1 MKAEI
6 TIPTSLQEVSLSN
19 YQKLLK
25 VIQQDTEAYD
35 FIQQK
40 TLQYICD
47 IPFELVTKIS
57 KKDFD
62 YLLKAI
68 DNLFGEEPQF
78 ITRFKLK
85 GIEYGFIPNL
95 DKDMTIAEFTSLAKY
110 FDDWEQMHKAMAILY
125 RPVTQTM
132 DDKYRIEVFEG
143 SDKYSEIFKE
153 MPINIVLG
161 ARFFFR
167 ILGIE
172 LSSHTLKSLKPESPE
187 GIALQQTLEQSGV
200 GINQFMHSLE
210 EMRSI
215 LKEPNF

>member
-6 TIPTSLQEVSLSN
+6 TIPTSLDEVSLSN
-19 YQKLLK
+19 YQKLLA
-25 VIQQDTEAYD
+25 VIQQDTEASD

-62 YLLKAI
+62 AILKEV
-68 DNLFGEEPQF
+68 DTLFSEQPKF
-78 ITRFKLK
+78 IQRFKLH
-85 GIEYGFIPNL
+85 GVEYGFIPNL
-95 DKDMTIAEFTSLAKY
+95 DKDMTIAEFASLTNY

-125 RPVTQTM
+125 RPVTHTIG
-132 DDKYRIEVFEG
+132 DKYRIEDFEG
-143 SDKYSEIFKE
+143 SDKYCDVFKD
-153 MPINIVLG
+153 MPISVVLG

-172 LSSHTLKSLKPESPE
+172 LSNHTLKSLTPESKE
-187 GIALQQTLEQSGV
+187 GIALRQTLEQSGV

-210 EMRSI
+210 EMRHELS
-215 LKEPNF
+215 KPNY

>member
-19 YQKLLK
+19 YQKLLS
-25 VIQQDTEAYD
+25 VIQKDTEASD

-47 IPFELVTKIS
+47 IPFDLVTKIK

-62 YLLKAI
+62 YILKEI
-68 DNLFGEEPQF
+68 DTLFGEEPKF

-85 GIEYGFIPNL
+85 GVEYGFIPNL
-95 DKDMTIAEFTSLAKY
+95 DKDMTIAEFASLSNY

-132 DDKYRIEVFEG
+132 GDKYRIEEFEG
-143 SDKYSEIFKE
+143 SDKYCEVFKE

-172 LSSHTLKSLKPESPE
+172 LSSHTLRSLKPESRE
-187 GIALQQTLEQSGV
+187 GIALRQTLAQSGV
-200 GINQFMHSLE
+200 GISQFMHSLE
-210 EMRSI
+210 EMRTGLS
-215 LKEPNF
+215 KPNY